1 MGRIRGKNIKN
12 LAKKLVENYPEKF
25 NNKFEDNKKSLD
37 ELALLRDKPIRN
49 KVAGYIINV
58 VKRNNKIK

>member
-12 LAKKLVENYPEKF
+12 LAKKLVEQYPEKF
-25 NNKFEDNKKSLD
+25 NNEFENNKKSLN
-37 ELALLRDKPIRN
+37 ELALLRDKPVRN

-58 VKRNNKIK
+58 VRKKIK